1 MLVLTFQDKNTIKK
15 IKKNIYVPK
24 LDNSSYAYSSIEFT
38 MGYKKVLN
46 ELRKKDEFLP
56 EDESCLWGWV
66 FSPSEE
72 MILMLKGEN
81 KVAVYLDVDESKMVF
96 SDYCVYTSF
105 VLGES
110 GDSNFIIKDIG
121 DAMKQDKNIQCS
133 FTPDAINRVI
143 GVYKCDTFLPYP
155 DINKCMYSQMLV
167 SSIESAKLMSQSN
180 ISSENSSALYAVC

>member
-1 MLVLTFQDKNTIKK
+1 MLVLTFQDRDTIKK
-15 IKKNIYVPK
+15 IKKNMYVPK
-24 LDNSSYAYSSIEFT
+24 LDNSSYAYNSIEFT

-66 FSPSEE
+66 FSPLEE
-72 MILMLKGEN
+72 MILMLRGEN

-110 GDSNFIIKDIG
+110 KDSDFIIKDIRG
-121 DAMKQDKNIQCS
+121 AMKQDKNIQCS
-133 FTPDAINRVI
+133 FTPDAINRVL
-143 GVYKCDTFLPYP
+143 GVYKCDTFLPYS
-155 DINKCMYSQMLV
+155 DINRCMYSQMLV
-167 SSIESAKLMSQSN
+167 SSIENAKLMSCGNVSN
-180 ISSENSSALYAVC
+180 DNTSALYAVG